1 MKATLLSLSLSS
13 FVLSS
18 YAAPDIIPMNASNH
32 IEHWQEGG
40 SQVYFVP
47 RHALPMVDINVIFP
61 AGSAYDGKY
70 PGIADLTARCLGDR
84 SQNTKEGD
92 LANQFANVGAIFTAG
107 IDRDTG
113 SVHLRTQSENDVYQK
128 AIRTWRTAL
137 TQATFDRRCL
147 EQEQKRMLTSQ
158 TMTGQSPNG
167 LAQRS
172 MYAALYQQ
180 HPYAHS
186 TIGTADSISR
196 INTNQL
202 EAFYRQHYVANQAI
216 IVIVGDLS
224 RSAAKRL
231 AKQSIS
237 GLARRDKLPKPP
249 MAKPLK
255 QTKNIFHYLP
265 SQQNT
270 ILLAKLAQ
278 SHRINDLFAQMVG
291 NEVLGAGGLNTIL
304 YQQIRGKHALAYYA
318 GSSATLLRG
327 NGPFIIATQSQ
338 VSSSSQALRLAESSF
353 DRFAKQGVSKKR
365 LRATKKML
373 IARAPLKFAT
383 NTQILERVSSLA
395 VHHIP
400 MEMIQNYRQ
409 YVKAVS
415 NQDIKRVFKTM
426 AKQPWV
432 RVVVGSKNILPRQ
445 KTQ

>member
-61 AGSAYDGKY
+61 AGSAYDGKQ

-92 LANQFANVGAIFTAG
+92 LANQFADVGAIFTAG
-107 IDRDTG
+107 IDRDT
-113 SVHLRTQSENDVYQK
+113 SIARLRTQSEGGVYRK
-128 AIRTWRTAL
+128 AIRTWRAAL

-172 MYAALYQQ
+172 MYAALYRQ

-186 TIGTADSISR
+186 TIGTASSISH

-216 IVIVGDLS
+216 AVIVGDLS
-224 RSAAKRL
+224 RPAAKRL
-231 AKQSIS
+231 AKQSLS

-249 MAKPLK
+249 MAKPLQ

-265 SQQNT
+265 NEQNT
-270 ILLAKLAQ
+270 IVLAKLAQ
-278 SHRINDLFAQMVG
+278 AHKIDDLFAQVVG
-291 NEVLGAGGLNTIL
+291 NEVLGGGGLNSIL
-304 YQQIRGKHALAYYA
+304 YQKIRGEHALAYYA

-327 NGPFIIATQSQ
+327 NGPFTIATQSQ
-338 VSSSSQALRLAESSF
+338 VNSSAKALHLAESSF
-353 DRFAKQGVSKKR
+353 NQFAKQGVNKKR

-383 NTQILERVSSLA
+383 NIQILQRVSSLA

-400 MEMIQNYRQ
+400 MGMIQNYPQ
-409 YVKAVS
+409 HIKAVS
-415 NQDIKRVFKTM
+415 NQDIKRVFQAL

-432 RVVVGSKNILPRQ
+432 RVVVGSKNILPQQETR
-445 KTQ
+445 